1 MCFSWQAS
9 FGVAAVLVPSGLYCL
24 QSAARKDPRTLPV
37 AFVPVLFGVQQ
48 SCEGVVWQGLLHE
61 DPELTRVS
69 SLAFIFVALAL
80 WPFWIPFMMWVKETH
95 PVRRVLLFGLTLL
108 GTGWFWTLYLPLLTG
123 PTTLLTAQIDHHSIA
138 YVYAEPSIALP
149 LPSPWQGLP
158 YWIAIVLPLLVSSDK
173 RAYLFALLIGVAGVV
188 AMVLY
193 HYAFTSVWCFFAAS
207 ITVLMVVSF
216 HGLAVRRDVDTIIP
230 SVTD

>member
-1 MCFSWQAS
+1 MGKQWPARGILYSCLGGFEVNGRVSNEGPDFPVRACPMCFSWQAS
-9 FGVAAVLVPSGLYCL
+9 FGVAAVLVPSGAYCL
-24 QSAARKDPRTLPV
+24 QSAARRDPRWLPA

-48 SCEGVVWQGLLHE
+48 CCEGLVWLGLLHD
-61 DPELTRVS
+61 DPELTRVG
-69 SLAFIFVALAL
+69 SLAFILVALAL
-80 WPFWIPFMMWVKETH
+80 WLLLDTLCMMWIKETH
-95 PVRRVLLFGLTLL
+95 PARRVLLFGLTLL

-123 PTTLLTAQIDHHSIA
+123 PSTLLTAQIDHHSIA

-188 AMVLY
+188 AME
-193 HYAFTSVWCFFAAS
+193 
-207 ITVLMVVSF
+207 
-216 HGLAVRRDVDTIIP
+216 R
-230 SVTD
+230 